1 MSSAAAGQ
9 NSNAS
14 ARRFLALGKLRGL
27 RHVLIAAASGVLV
40 ASAVAVPSAKSGV
53 LLVCAD
59 PDNLPFSNQEGDGFE
74 NKLAE
79 LIAAQFKLAIAY
91 TWLPQMVGHAAA
103 MPERQACDLLLG
115 YAQGGEQVDDTNPYY
130 RTSYVLLYREGDE
143 RLAGIES
150 LSDKRLKTKTIGII
164 ARTPPAAIMSANGL
178 VANTKLYEG
187 TPDDRSE
194 RAVEK
199 IVAAIA
205 AGEIDAGV
213 VWGPVG
219 GYYSMKSEVPLKLV
233 PLVKETAGP
242 QTVYG
247 ITMGVQRDE
256 PEWKYRLNKFI
267 ADKQDDINALLAEYN
282 VPLLDENGNPIRPST
297 AQR

>member
-1 MSSAAAGQ
+1 MAEAQSGE
-9 NSNAS
+9 
-14 ARRFLALGKLRGL
+14 LR
-27 RHVLIAAASGVLV
+27 
-40 ASAVAVPSAKSGV
+40 
-53 LLVCAD
+53 VCAD
-59 PDNLPFSNQEGDGFE
+59 PDNLPFSNQQGDGFE

-79 LIAAQFKLAIAY
+79 LIATQFNMTIAY
-91 TWLPQMVGHAAA
+91 TWLPQIVGHAAA

-150 LSDKRLKTKTIGII
+150 LSDRRLKTKTIGII

-178 VANTKLYEG
+178 VANTKLYEAA
-187 TPDDRSE
+187 PDDRSE

-199 IVAAIA
+199 IVDAIA
-205 AGEIDAGV
+205 AGKIDAGV

-219 GYYSMKSEVPLKLV
+219 GYYSLKSEVPLKLV

-247 ITMGVQRDE
+247 ITMGVQRDD